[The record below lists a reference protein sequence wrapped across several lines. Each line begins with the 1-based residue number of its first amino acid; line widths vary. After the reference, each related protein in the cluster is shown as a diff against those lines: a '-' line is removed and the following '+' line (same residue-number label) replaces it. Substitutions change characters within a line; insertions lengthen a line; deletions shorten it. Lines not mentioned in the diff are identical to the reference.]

1 MDNTNST
8 NNANSSTLNQF
19 ARRTVGMR
27 DGYPDFAKRRR
38 RLETELLNCFDA
50 FNFELVS
57 SGIFEYVDTLLR
69 ARPAS
74 EAHDWVQLFDES
86 GKAVAL
92 RPEMTP
98 SIARMAAPILAAGK
112 GPVRWCYA
120 ERVYSRTNDPASLSW
135 ASGKAAES
143 TQVGVELLGDFGA
156 LVDAEMIQL
165 CQTAIARLYIENA
178 QIIVSHA
185 LFAPSFLLASGISE
199 GLIDA
204 LLERLTKGDY
214 VGFRQLILE
223 DGIEIDVLRAL
234 RACNP
239 YNPETFRTEL
249 LKRENTKALDK
260 ALSSWHELV
269 ELANTLK
276 MRGIKNEVSFDLTL
290 HRDVSYYTGIVF
302 EAFAPGVG
310 APIALGGRYDDLLA
324 QFGAPA
330 PAIGF
335 TFELERVLSAKTES
349 GLLSS
354 TWKGDDG
361 APC

>member
-1 MDNTNST
+1 MDNV
-8 NNANSSTLNQF
+8 TLNQF
-19 ARRTVGMR
+19 AKRTVGMR

-38 RLETELLNCFDA
+38 NLESELLRCFDELG
-50 FNFELVS
+50 FELVS

-69 ARPAS
+69 ARPAT
-74 EAHDWVQLFDES
+74 EARDWVQLFDET

-120 ERVYSRTNDPASLSW
+120 ERVYRRTNDPASLSW

-143 TQVGVELLGDFGA
+143 TQVGVELLGQSGS
-156 LVDAEMIQL
+156 LIDADIIQS
-165 CQTAIARLYIENA
+165 CQGVIKRLHIDGA
-178 QIIVSHA
+178 QIVVSHA
-185 LFAPSFLLASGISE
+185 LFAPSFLLAAGVSE
-199 GLIDA
+199 ELVPV

-214 VGFRQLILE
+214 VGFRQLVQQ
-223 DGIEIDVLRAL
+223 DGVEEDVLRAL
-234 RACNP
+234 GSCNP
-239 YNPETFRTEL
+239 YDSASLPGWL
-249 LKRENTKALDK
+249 LESDVSSMR
-260 ALSSWHELV
+260 SSWQELTDF
-269 ELANTLK
+269 AKTLVS
-276 MRGIKNEVSFDLTL
+276 RGIQDDVAFDLTL

-310 APIALGGRYDDLLA
+310 APIAVGGRYDDLLA

-335 TFELERVLSAKTES
+335 TFELERMLAARTES
-349 GLLSS
+349 SWLST
-354 TWKGDDG
+354 TWKGDES
-361 APC
+361 PC